1 MSSMQ
6 TQRKRLERRTD
17 RRMVAG
23 VAGGLADFTDTGAA
37 WWRVGFIFFTLV
49 GGLGVLVYLLL
60 WWLVPRADLP
70 RSAGQR
76 LADHFPDAPSWLGIA
91 LLMLGAVLLVGR
103 LGVWSP
109 SIAWGFLLI
118 GLGFVLFHR
127 DGERRAARPDTSEPA
142 PAAAPWNPVGGA
154 PGSAPTERIDPV
166 PPPPPSVPRPPRER
180 SKLGWLTLGVA
191 LALGGLLWMLTS
203 SGSAHLSVAQVLS
216 APLAVLGVGLL
227 VGAFVGRG
235 RWTLLFGLPLIP
247 AVLIASVITVP
258 LTGRWGD
265 RFIAPQT
272 AAAVAASYEQSGG
285 NLRFDFSK
293 LKPGEHPGPVAVRL
307 GVGEIDV
314 LIPRCTPVVING
326 SAGLGTVSLFDHLAG
341 GISQSDSF
349 QIPGAD
355 PIRMNLTVD
364 IGDVRVYNG
373 YRSDTKGGC
382 A

>member
-1 MSSMQ
+1 MI
-6 TQRKRLERRTD
+6 
-17 RRMVAG
+17 AG
-23 VAGGLADFTDTGAA
+23 VAGGLADFTDIGSA
-37 WWRVGFIFFTLV
+37 WWRAGFILFTLV

-76 LADHFPDAPSWLGIA
+76 VADQFPGAPAWLGIA
-91 LLMLGAVLLVGR
+91 LLILGGVLLVGH
-103 LGVWSP
+103 LGLWSP
-109 SIAWGFLLI
+109 GIVWGFLLI

-127 DGERRAARPDTSEPA
+127 DGERRAARPHASEPA
-142 PAAAPWNPVGGA
+142 PAT
-154 PGSAPTERIDPV
+154 PTEPLT
-166 PPPPPSVPRPPRER
+166 PPPPSVPRPPRER

-191 LALGGLLWMLTS
+191 LALGGLLWTLTS

-235 RWTLLFGLPLIP
+235 RWTLLFGLPLIC

-265 RFIAPQT
+265 RFITPQT
-272 AAAVAASYEQSGG
+272 AAAIAASYEQSGG
-285 NLRFDFSK
+285 NLTFDFSK

-364 IGDVRVYNG
+364 IGDVRVYDEHG
-373 YRSDTKGGC
+373 SDIRGAC

>member
-1 MSSMQ
+1 
-6 TQRKRLERRTD
+6 
-17 RRMVAG
+17 
-23 VAGGLADFTDTGAA
+23 
-37 WWRVGFIFFTLV
+37 
-49 GGLGVLVYLLL
+49 
-60 WWLVPRADLP
+60 
-70 RSAGQR
+70 
-76 LADHFPDAPSWLGIA
+76 
-91 LLMLGAVLLVGR
+91 
-103 LGVWSP
+103 
-109 SIAWGFLLI
+109 
-118 GLGFVLFHR
+118 
-127 DGERRAARPDTSEPA
+127 
-142 PAAAPWNPVGGA
+142 
-154 PGSAPTERIDPV
+154 
-166 PPPPPSVPRPPRER
+166 
-180 SKLGWLTLGVA
+180 VA

-265 RFIAPQT
+265 RFITPQT
-272 AAAVAASYEQSGG
+272 AAAIAASYEQSGG
-285 NLRFDFSK
+285 NLTFDFSK

-326 SAGLGTVSLFDHLAG
+326 SAGLGRVSLLDHMSAG
-341 GISQSDSF
+341 VGPKDSL

-355 PIRMNLTVD
+355 PIRMTLTVD
-364 IGDVRVYNG
+364 IGAVRVYG
-373 YRSDTKGGC
+373 DYRSDTKGAC